1 MPAIVLATLNSRY
14 AHAALGLRYLR
25 ANLGRLR
32 DDSAI
37 REFIIRT
44 PVRQIADE
52 LIAEAPR
59 IIGLGVYIW
68 NVVESTALVEVLK
81 REAPEIRIV
90 LGGPEV
96 SHETEGQRIV
106 ALADYVVTGWGD
118 VTFARL
124 ASAILEGPRPLMKVH
139 AGEQP
144 ALDTLRSPYGEY
156 GDADLAHRNVY
167 VEASR
172 GCPFKCEFCLS
183 ALDRSA
189 WPFPLEPLLA
199 DLEHLYRRGARHFK
213 FVDRTFNLKLANST
227 AILEF
232 FLRLIEA
239 HPHDPP
245 FLHFELIPDRLPAA
259 LRALIVRFPPGV
271 LQFEIGIQTFDVAV
285 QQRVS
290 RRQDNAAAE
299 ANLKWLRGETNA
311 HLHVDLIA
319 GLPGETVET
328 FAAGFDRLVALGP
341 HEIQFGMLK
350 RLRGTPIARH
360 TEAWGMRYAQTAP
373 YQIESTSC
381 IDAPTMQRLARF
393 ARYWDLIANSG
404 RFVRTL
410 PLVLRDAPFDNFL
423 RLSDALYAA
432 LERTH
437 AIANEELYE
446 QLYAWLSSEAGGRTD
461 GRAALADDY
470 RGSGARGKLSFYDGA
485 RRHRSAAFGGS
496 TPQRQRRHAAGVLA

>member
-14 AHAALGLRYLR
+14 AHASLGLRYLR

-32 DDSAI
+32 ADSAI
-37 REFIIRT
+37 REFIVRT
-44 PVRQIADE
+44 PIRQIADE
-52 LIAEAPR
+52 LIAESPR

-68 NVVESTALVEVLK
+68 NAVQCTALVELLK
-81 REAPEIRIV
+81 RDAPEIRIV
-90 LGGPEV
+90 LGGPEI
-96 SHETEGQRIV
+96 SHETADQRIA

-124 ASAILEGPRPLMKVH
+124 AGAILEGPRPLMKVH

-144 ALDTLRSPYGEY
+144 ALETLRSPYDEY
-156 GDADLAHRNVY
+156 SDADLAHRNVY

-189 WPFPLEPLLA
+189 WPFPLEPLLV
-199 DLEHLYRRGARHFK
+199 DLERLYRRGARHFK

-239 HPHDPP
+239 NPHDPP
-245 FLHFELIPDRLPAA
+245 FLHFELIPDRLPVA
-259 LRALIVRFPPGV
+259 LRSLIARFPPGV
-271 LQFEIGIQTFDVAV
+271 LQFEIGIQTFDEAV

-290 RRQDNAAAE
+290 RRQDNTAAE
-299 ANLKWLRGETNA
+299 ANLRWLRTQTNA

-319 GLPGETVET
+319 GLPGETVES
-328 FAAGFDRLVALGP
+328 FAAGFDRLVALAP

-360 TEAWGMRYAQTAP
+360 TDAWTMQYAQSAP
-373 YQIESTSC
+373 YQIESTST
-381 IDAPTMQRLARF
+381 IDAATMQRLARF
-393 ARYWDLIANSG
+393 ARYWDLVANSG

-410 PLVLRDAPFDNFL
+410 PLMLRDRPFENFL
-423 RLSDALYAA
+423 CLSDALYAA
-432 LERTH
+432 LGRTH

-446 QLYAWLSSEAGGRTD
+446 QICSWMASDEAGKLD
-461 GRAALADDY
+461 ARAALADDY
-470 RGSGARGKLSFYDGA
+470 RASGARGKLSFYDGA
-485 RRHRSAAFGGS
+485 RRHRTPVAAGS
-496 TPQRQRRHAAGVLA
+496 TPSRQRRHAASAPP